1 MNYQVQENFADAVEN
16 SIKIRGIGGYQMKIC
31 NNCSGE
37 NSQDSIYCEHCGE
50 KLKAEEKI
58 NRESKKE
65 SNKKANIKWE
75 TYVPLYTNPVIVKG
89 LMLAIGIPFGIL
101 ILFLLFISKGDIL
114 GSDVKY
120 AFFMIGLLFF
130 FTFLLTMALYG
141 GKYAPGFVLDEKGV
155 INYTQDKQRKRNNL
169 INGLLVFFGLFGGN
183 VTAAGIGFIAES
195 RQVMKILWKN
205 VRDVKYDPKHNTILL
220 KGGFAEKMAV
230 FCTEENYFEVEAF
243 IKMKLGK
250 EKVGGE

>member
-1 MNYQVQENFADAVEN
+1 
-16 SIKIRGIGGYQMKIC
+16 MKIC
-31 NNCSGE
+31 NYCSGE
-37 NSQDSIYCEHCGE
+37 NPSDSAYCEHCGK
-50 KLKAEEKI
+50 KLKAEEKV
-58 NRESKKE
+58 NGESDKKV
-65 SNKKANIKWE
+65 KIKWE
-75 TYVPLYTNPVIVKG
+75 TYVPLYTNPVILKG
-89 LMLAIGIPFGIL
+89 LMLAIGMPFGIL

-141 GKYAPGFVLDEKGV
+141 GKYAPGFILDDKAV

-183 VTAAGIGFIAES
+183 VTAAGIGYIAES
-195 RQVMKILWKN
+195 RQVMKIKWKN
-205 VRDVKYDPKHNTILL
+205 VRDVKYDQKHNTILL

-230 FCTEENYFEVEAF
+230 FCTEENYSEVEAF
-243 IKMKLGK
+243 IKMKLEPG
-250 EKVGGE
+250 KVGGK